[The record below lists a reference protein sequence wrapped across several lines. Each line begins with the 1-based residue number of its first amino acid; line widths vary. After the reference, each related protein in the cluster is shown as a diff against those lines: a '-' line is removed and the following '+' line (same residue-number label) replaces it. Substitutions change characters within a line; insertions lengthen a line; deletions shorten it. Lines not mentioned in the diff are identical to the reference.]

1 MRSRTLV
8 LMLIGLLIAAAVVFG
23 WTLYDSVWNFSQ
35 TTGPAPVNALQTPV
49 ATSSLPSRL
58 IIPALSI
65 NAHVQDLGVNSIGNM
80 QAPDNFVD
88 VGWYKY
94 GTVPGYQ
101 GSAVIDGH
109 VDNGLGLAGVFIH
122 LDQIQVGDDVYVQTV
137 GGDTLHFVVADIQT
151 YPYQNVPTNTLFE
164 QNDAARL
171 NLITCDGTWV
181 NGQDTYNERLVV
193 FTTYVGTSTTA

>member
-1 MRSRTLV
+1 MLCGLV
-8 LMLIGLLIAAAVVFG
+8 IAAALVFLY
-23 WTLYDSVWNFSQ
+23 TLYNSVYYSAQ
-35 TTGPAPVNALQTPV
+35 TTGPAPITAIETPV

-58 IIPALSI
+58 IVPALSI
-65 NAHVQDLGVNSIGNM
+65 NASVQDLGVNSIGDM

-109 VDNGLGLAGVFIH
+109 VDNGLGLAGVFIN
-122 LDQIQVGDDVYVQTV
+122 LNKVQVGDHVYVKTN
-137 GGDTLHFVVADIQT
+137 GGTMLEFVVADVQV
-151 YPYQNVPTNTLFE
+151 YPYQGVPANELFSLD
-164 QNDAARL
+164 DAARL

-181 NGQDTYNERLVV
+181 NGQDTYNQRLVV
-193 FTTYVGTSTTA
+193 YTTYVGTSTAAT